1 MVSRELSS
9 WPSRAA
15 SVLVFGL
22 GAGAVAALLEASW
35 VAAQTGAWLAAFQAE
50 LGILMLLSFGVSLAV
65 LGGSAC
71 LHGKRAPLEHLDA
84 WLTGLEPK
92 VRHRWLLV
100 VPLALFLLL
109 VGFVVLTVGS
119 TAALSTSGSPEAA
132 GVNMGL
138 YAVLLALVLGGAAV
152 ALTRNVTGRSVSVA
166 SVYTS
171 WGLSGLGF
179 GGIFLA
185 LVLIGTTSGQGHSYH
200 ALGVFRR
207 QELDL
212 RALTLLS
219 GIALSAFVS
228 PLRVSVRSAWGLLIS
243 CCLATLSLTFFSGKH
258 GFGTAGNAQAVERY
272 APLSKLALGPLRKLT
287 DRDHDGFSAW
297 FGGGDCNDQEAK
309 INPAGDDVP
318 GNGVDEDC
326 SGRDA
331 VRVEEPPPMATPA
344 VQTPPNPTA
353 IPRDLNVIV
362 ITVDTLRANLGYVG
376 YERALSPNLD
386 KLAEKSLIFENAYC
400 LASYTSKSL
409 APMLIGK
416 YASETDL
423 GFRHFNRFG
432 KEDRFVPERIFG
444 KIRTLSA
451 QSYWYFH
458 EPGYGFER
466 GFDLIDDRA
475 APTKHIIEG
484 DQTSNGDELTD
495 NAIAILKDPT
505 NTAQRF
511 YMWVHYVD
519 PHAEYVAHSEFDFGR
534 MGRERYDGEIAFVDH
549 HLGRLLE
556 FIEKSPLGKNTAIVF
571 TSDHG
576 EAFGEH
582 GMYRHG
588 YELWE
593 ELVRVPL
600 LVHVP
605 GVTPQRI
612 RTRRSIIDV
621 APTLLELLDAPAP
634 SGVGTDFVSG
644 VSLLADIGQK
654 EPAARPIFID
664 MSAGPYNEE
673 RQALIEHDLKLVMS
687 DGRVLSLFNLADD
700 PGEKKDLSA
709 NQELKEQALARFK
722 AFKKKLREVPL
733 KRKAD

>member
-22 GAGAVAALLEASW
+22 GAGAVAAALEARW
-35 VAAQTGAWLAAFQAE
+35 VAAQTGAWFAAFQAE
-50 LGILMLLSFGVSLAV
+50 LGVLTILSFGVSLAV
-65 LGGSAC
+65 FCGSAF
-71 LHGKRAPLEHLDA
+71 LHGTRAPLVHLDA

-92 VRHRWLLV
+92 ERRRWLLLAPV
-100 VPLALFLLL
+100 ALFLLL
-109 VGFVVLTVGS
+109 IGFVVLAVSS
-119 TAALSTSGSPEAA
+119 TALLSNSESAEAA
-132 GVNMGL
+132 GVSMALSG
-138 YAVLLALVLGGAAV
+138 VLLALVLGGAAV
-152 ALTRNVTGRSVSVA
+152 ALTRNVSERSSSVA
-166 SVYTS
+166 SVYTI

-179 GGIFLA
+179 VGIFLG
-185 LVLIGTTSGQGHSYH
+185 LVLIGTTSGQGHSYQ

-212 RALTLLS
+212 RALALLF
-219 GIALSAFVS
+219 GVALSAYVS
-228 PLRVSVRSAWGLLIS
+228 PLRVSVRSAWGLLLS
-243 CCLATLSLTFFSGKH
+243 CVVATLGLAFFSGKH
-258 GFGTAGNAQAVERY
+258 GFGTASNAQAVERY

-297 FGGGDCNDQEAK
+297 FGGGDCNDEDPK
-309 INPAGDDVP
+309 INPAADDVP

-344 VQTPPNPTA
+344 EQSPRNPTA
-353 IPRDLNVIV
+353 IPHDLNVIV
-362 ITVDTLRANLGYVG
+362 ITVDTLRANLGYLG

-386 KLAEKSLIFENAYC
+386 KFAEKSLVFENAYS

-423 GFRHFNRFG
+423 GFRHFNKFG
-432 KEDRFVPERIFG
+432 KEDRFVQERIFG

-451 QSYWYFH
+451 QAYWYFR

-495 NAIAILKDPT
+495 NAIAVLKNPL
-505 NTAQRF
+505 NTARRF

-519 PHAEYVAHSEFDFGR
+519 PHAEYVAHPEFDFGH
-534 MGRERYDGEIAFVDH
+534 MGRERYDGEVAFVDH

-556 FIEKSPLGKNTAIVF
+556 YIEKSPLGAHTAIVF

-605 GVTPQRI
+605 GIAPQRI

-621 APTLLELLDAPAP
+621 APTLLELLGAPAP
-634 SGVGTDFVSG
+634 SGVGHDFVSG
-644 VSLLADIGQK
+644 VSLLADVGQK
-654 EPAARPIFID
+654 EPPARPIFID

-687 DGRVLSLFNLADD
+687 DGRVLSLFNLAED

-709 NQELKEQALARFK
+709 NQELKEQALAHFK